1 LKVSFT
7 NNGNKKLINDINNES
22 TESNPYVRF
31 KMLYL
36 ETAIFPPID
45 NRDHYQSMIIKDN
58 LQQMTITQI
67 DILIYSDKVLLTYR
81 VIINL
86 F

>member
-1 LKVSFT
+1 VQYFLQS
-7 NNGNKKLINDINNES
+7 IIEIIII
-22 TESNPYVRF
+22 
-31 KMLYL
+31 M
-36 ETAIFPPID
+36 
-45 NRDHYQSMIIKDN
+45 SMIIKDN